1 MSSKERLSED
11 ELIGQ
16 IKYVASALRPIALAN
31 RTFRSTMLLG
41 GSTITPALA
50 RIFHL
55 LSCEPDAQ
63 RRLRTELRKAKCD
76 YAAAHGIDDIDWQQV
91 NLPYDALN
99 ALPYLDAIVR
109 ETLRVYPPTNM
120 MNRTSTRDTVLP
132 LQFPVRSTSG
142 EETTSVHVPA
152 GTNILISI
160 LGANHN
166 KDVWGDDASIWR
178 PERWLTASGERIGF
192 GKDMDLDLGDETLDK
207 SVEGTPGCRNGVKYP
222 GVYGTM

>member
-16 IKYVASALRPIALAN
+16 IKYVTSTFRPIALAN
-31 RTFRSTMLLG
+31 PTFRSTMLLG
-41 GSTITPALA
+41 GSTTTPALA
-50 RIFHL
+50 RIFHV
-55 LSCEPDAQ
+55 LSCEPNAQ
-63 RRLRTELRKAKCD
+63 RRLRTELRKAQSD

-91 NLPYDALN
+91 KLPYDALN

-120 MNRTSTRDTVLP
+120 MNRTCTRDTVLP

-142 EETTSVHVPA
+142 EETTSVNVPA

-166 KDVWGDDASIWR
+166 KEVWGDDASIWR

-192 GKDMDLDLGDETLDK
+192 GKDMDMDLGDETLDK